1 MKTDKKK
8 KAEIFDVKVTGK
20 LIGSTTIRFYENQF
34 NIEHDGEVDTLRL
47 LGTLEVVKNNE
58 LARITKLKKTYSQ
71 I

>member
-47 LGTLEVVKNNE
+47 LRTLEVVKNNE

>member
-8 KAEIFDVKVTGK
+8 KAETFEEKATGK
-20 LIGSTTIRFYENQF
+20 LIGSCTIRFYENQF

-58 LARITKLKKTYSQ
+58 LARIMKLKKTYSQ